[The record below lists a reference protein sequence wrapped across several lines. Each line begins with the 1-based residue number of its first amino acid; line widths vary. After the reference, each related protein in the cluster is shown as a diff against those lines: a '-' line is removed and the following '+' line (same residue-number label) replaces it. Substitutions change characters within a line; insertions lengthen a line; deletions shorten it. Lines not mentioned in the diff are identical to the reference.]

1 MENTVK
7 FDPGIGELVVDL
19 YDFTNYFYS
28 QLAMLKSKYQKNTF
42 FYSNAFKLKKY
53 IKNNICFY
61 TGCLLWAYYIKN
73 ENTNTPKEIEGNVFY
88 NLTEEELKNYDY
100 LSQVKFLGE
109 FFNKFEK
116 DVLIY
121 TGKKYQIPAEWRQV
135 LNLYTEFL
143 SLNKGFVKTKM
154 TSDIELPELLTNLKF
169 DFDINA
175 LISRAISEKN
185 LEILSDINFLS

>member
-7 FDPGIGELVVDL
+7 FDPGIGNLVIDL
-19 YDFTNYFYS
+19 YDFANYFYS

-42 FYSNAFKLKKY
+42 FYSNAFKIKKY

-61 TGCLLWAYYIKN
+61 TGCLLWAYYIKK
-73 ENTNTPKEIEGNVFY
+73 ENSLTPKEIEGNVFY
-88 NLTEEELKNYDY
+88 NLSEEELRDYDY
-100 LSQVKFLGE
+100 LNQVKFLGD
-109 FFNKFEK
+109 FFDKFEK

-121 TGKKYQIPAEWRQV
+121 TGKKYQIPQEWRQI

-143 SLNKGFVKTKM
+143 SLNKGFVSTKM

-169 DFDINA
+169 DFDINE
-175 LISRAISEKN
+175 LISRVISGKN
-185 LEILSDINFLS
+185 LEILGDINFLS